1 MAEGLL
7 RIRRYKAFQFA
18 PGSRALARS
27 SPVPWSPQQA
37 GGALAGA
44 KHTMEQEDMPAADRS
59 PSSFGNVIGLRLLFL
74 LLLKV
79 LVGRR
84 LDGRNNCATGT

>member
-1 MAEGLL
+1 MT
-7 RIRRYKAFQFA
+7 KA
-18 PGSRALARS
+18 GGI
-27 SPVPWSPQQA
+27 